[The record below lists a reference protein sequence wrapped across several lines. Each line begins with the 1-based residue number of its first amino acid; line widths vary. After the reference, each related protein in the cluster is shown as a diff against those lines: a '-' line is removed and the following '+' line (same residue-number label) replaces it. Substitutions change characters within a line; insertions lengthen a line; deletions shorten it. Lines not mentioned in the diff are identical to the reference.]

1 MRMSE
6 TQTPAPGASGQDPST
21 SDTAV
26 VLVNLGTPSE
36 PTAAAVRRY
45 LGEFLSDRRVVSL
58 SPWLW
63 QPLLRGVIL
72 PLRAPPVARKYA
84 SVWLDDGSPLA
95 AYTRRLAVALQHEM
109 PGVRVVDAMR
119 YGEPA
124 LSTILQRLQG
134 GGARRVLVLP
144 LYPQYST
151 TTTASVGDVVERA
164 EGMQT
169 RLVEDYHLEPD
180 WVAAIAQSIREHR
193 ETHGAGEHLLF
204 SFHGL
209 PQRVV
214 DAGDPYPLQCEA
226 GARAIAAALGLG
238 PSQWSLA
245 YQSRFG
251 RERWLEPA
259 TATALT
265 GLAGQGVRTVDVVAP
280 GFAVDCLETLE
291 EVAMMLAE
299 DFAALGGSLRYVPC
313 LNDSPA
319 HARVLATIA
328 RRELDAWR

>member
-1 MRMSE
+1 MSDA
-6 TQTPAPGASGQDPST
+6 PILPPGATAPDVPA

-26 VLVNLGTPSE
+26 VLVNLGTPSA

-45 LGEFLSDRRVVSL
+45 LAEFLSDHRVVSL

-72 PLRAPPVARKYA
+72 PLRASRVARKYA
-84 SVWLDDGSPLA
+84 SIWLDDGSPLA
-95 AYTRRLAVALQHEM
+95 VYTRRLAAAVQREL

-124 LSTILQRLQG
+124 LAAILQQLHADG
-134 GGARRVLVLP
+134 VRRVLVLP

-151 TTTASVGDVVERA
+151 TTTAAVADVVARADGLQTRVVGD
-164 EGMQT
+164 
-169 RLVEDYHLEPD
+169 YHVD
-180 WVAAIAQSIREHR
+180 AGWVASVAGSIREHR

-209 PQRVV
+209 PQRVA

-226 GARAIAAALGLG
+226 GAHAIATALGLEAT
-238 PSQWSLA
+238 QWSLG

-259 TATALT
+259 TRARLEV
-265 GLAGQGVRTVDVVAP
+265 LAGQGVRRVDVVAP
-280 GFAVDCLETLE
+280 GFSVDCLETLE
-291 EVAMMLAE
+291 EVAMLLAG
-299 DFAALGGSLRYVPC
+299 DFAARGGILRYVPC

-319 HARVLATIA
+319 HAQVLAAIA
-328 RRELDAWR
+328 RQELDDWR